1 MFVTGEAAPVG
12 FGVKE
17 VSEVSTGLLAGG
29 GGGYQVNN
37 LGGCGHE

>member
-17 VSEVSTGLLAGG
+17 VSEVGTGLLAGELSG
-29 GGGYQVNN
+29 EPSRRVWA
-37 LGGCGHE
+37 

>member
-17 VSEVSTGLLAGG
+17 VSEVGTGLLAGG
-29 GGGYQVNN
+29 GGGVSDEQSRRVWA
-37 LGGCGHE
+37 